1 MKGSTVYCNT
11 CHTITLYFMYIIIYV
26 TCYVYGMVIDLHGV
40 YDSEEDSHTSGRFP
54 HSGLVPSLLTD
65 GHPARENGM
74 GLASHA
80 TENGPPNAT

>member
-1 MKGSTVYCNT
+1 
-11 CHTITLYFMYIIIYV
+11 
-26 TCYVYGMVIDLHGV
+26 MVIDLHGV

-65 GHPARENGM
+65 GHLARENGM
-74 GLASHA
+74 GLANVMLPASHA